1 MFFGPRC
8 LCQIFVTVGGVL
20 VLVEEKSTARKQ
32 NFVRSPQVAMRPF
45 SAANAVHTRRKFSTV
60 RDHLD
65 RLGVETSIFGAWWK
79 NLPNLDKAQFSE
91 IWTRLIP
98 HRSRM
103 TVHFF
108 VCEPCSKILPN
119 QKTII
124 SRNPSL

>member
-45 SAANAVHTRRKFSTV
+45 SAANAVHTRRNFSTV

-65 RLGVETSIFGAWWK
+65 RLGVETSIFGAWLK
-79 NLPNLDKAQFSE
+79 NLPNVDKAEISE
-91 IWTRLIP
+91 IVT
-98 HRSRM
+98 
-103 TVHFF
+103 
-108 VCEPCSKILPN
+108 
-119 QKTII
+119 
-124 SRNPSL
+124 